1 MSARAVLNTAY
12 TLKARRADALD
23 DSKRLSGSGDD
34 ATARYDLDRALG
46 LIDELGEDDSET
58 NVVELA
64 AFIHR
69 VNATMQ

>member
-23 DSKRLSGSGDD
+23 DSKRLTGGSED

-46 LIDELGEDDSET
+46 LIDELGDEDEPT

-64 AFIHR
+64 AWVSH